1 MDLTWPK
8 SVNHVLDSLNRTKL
22 NIVPGERRGIRS
34 LEVSSVSLK
43 ISLAQIDL
51 NARSLTELEHR
62 LLPPMIENRS
72 GRILNAGSTAGD
84 QPGPIMAVYFA
95 TKAYVNSFSEAFS
108 YELKGTGITVTEFSA
123 TGLTQFQS

>member
-1 MDLTWPK
+1 M
-8 SVNHVLDSLNRTKL
+8 LDSLNRTKL